1 MKKGVVRLAAILLPI
16 IVLLVMESCARTVIT
31 LRQDFTPPPVAPK
44 NPHGLP
50 SRELGWEGYRDLD
63 TAQKMDPTIPRIV
76 AIGDSNTWGYGVEP
90 QAAWPAVLNRA
101 LRHAVVLNMG
111 TLGYSSFQG
120 YGTLRKYGE
129 RLHASAIVASFNYN
143 DRAYVYGPNV
153 DSEEKFG
160 QIYDAQKK
168 GNRYEWL
175 NKIYMTRV
183 IRYIG
188 RKIGLIRPD
197 PRVNIDVRDLEA
209 RVPPKN
215 YAENLRRIVQYGRER
230 NIPVIFIL
238 LKDNPHYTRHIRAGI
253 EYRGRGNYERAV
265 RAFNIGLTNT
275 VSGTLSR
282 KYLAQTYEAM
292 GNKEKAVEVGH
303 MEGVLRNT
311 ISGASIYLDQD
322 YNDLMIQVGHEL
334 GVKVVDARPMLDAD
348 PDMFL
353 DMCHPDE
360 VGHARIA
367 QLVLA
372 ALEEVAPALA
382 KDAVPISP
390 TVADRKPA
398 PERFQ
403 TVRNYAGAR

>member
-1 MKKGVVRLAAILLPI
+1 MLRRILVDNTTDMLEWLMGLGVVF
-16 IVLLVMESCARTVIT
+16 V
-31 LRQDFTPPPVAPK
+31 
-44 NPHGLP
+44 
-50 SRELGWEGYRDLD
+50 
-63 TAQKMDPTIPRIV
+63 
-76 AIGDSNTWGYGVEP
+76 
-90 QAAWPAVLNRA
+90 
-101 LRHAVVLNMG
+101 
-111 TLGYSSFQG
+111 
-120 YGTLRKYGE
+120 
-129 RLHASAIVASFNYN
+129 
-143 DRAYVYGPNV
+143 GP
-153 DSEEKFG
+153 
-160 QIYDAQKK
+160 
-168 GNRYEWL
+168 
-175 NKIYMTRV
+175 MTRV

-382 KDAVPISP
+382 KDAVAISP

-398 PERFQ
+398 SERFQ
-403 TVRNYAGAR
+403 TVRNYGGAR